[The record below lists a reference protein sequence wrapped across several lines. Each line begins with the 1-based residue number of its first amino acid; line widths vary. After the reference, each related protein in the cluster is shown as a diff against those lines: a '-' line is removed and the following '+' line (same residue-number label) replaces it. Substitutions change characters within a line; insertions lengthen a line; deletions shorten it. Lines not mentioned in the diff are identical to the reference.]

1 MRQFIRHPFSIPI
14 EACQIGQQTSGQI
27 LPAFSIGM
35 GGLAF
40 RHNTGLELGSVVRLR
55 ISYVDPEFESDARV
69 VWRKDN
75 GTESE
80 MGVEFINP
88 DDAYKAR
95 MVEQVCHIEDY
106 RQKVLSKEGRNLTS
120 EEAAVEWINNF
131 AADFPN
137 PGSEAIN

>member
-14 EACQIGQQTSGQI
+14 EACQIGQRATTST

-40 RHNTGLELGSVVRLR
+40 RSSTRLELGAMVHLR
-55 ISYVDPEFESDARV
+55 IPYVDPEFESDARV
-69 VWRKDN
+69 VWCKDN
-75 GTESE
+75 GAGAE
-80 MGVEFINP
+80 MGVEFVNP

-106 RQKVLSKEGRNLTS
+106 RLKVLRKEGRELTP
-120 EEAAVEWINNF
+120 EEAALEWIDTF

-137 PGSEAIN
+137 PGGTAAN